1 MWILGLLLI
10 AAGSLAIVTALFG
23 SEGTAQLLGTDLSA
37 MTIFFIGVGAG
48 AAILWG
54 LSLTKFGAK
63 RSLRQRREGRKLTE
77 LSEKLDRADDDRQHD
92 NDGDGDRDQRT
103 AF

>member
-1 MWILGLLLI
+1 MLLLGLLLI
-10 AAGSLAIVTALFG
+10 AAGALAIVAAVSTASG
-23 SEGTAQLLGTDLSA
+23 SVELLGTDLSA

-54 LSLTKFGAK
+54 FSLTKFGTK

-77 LSEKLDRADDDRQHD
+77 LSEKLDRVESDRTSDKSDDEP
-92 NDGDGDRDQRT
+92 DQRT
-103 AF
+103 TL